1 MVDIEFQSASRLK
14 TSQIEKL
21 RSEAAVVLSF
31 HDFRATA
38 KLEETYA
45 KMSAQPADFY
55 KIAPTART
63 LYDNISLMNFLEKHR
78 DRHALVGMCMG
89 EQGIISRV
97 LGVRAGSA
105 FTFGA
110 LNADDKTASG
120 QVTAQDLRS
129 TYDTLREQIG
139 YESQEVDTGG
149 DWLMA
154 GTILVVIGLGA
165 AFALG
170 ARLP

>member
-1 MVDIEFQSASRLK
+1 MCI
-14 TSQIEKL
+14 
-21 RSEAAVVLSF
+21 
-31 HDFRATA
+31 
-38 KLEETYA
+38 
-45 KMSAQPADFY
+45 
-55 KIAPTART
+55 
-63 LYDNISLMNFLEKHR
+63 R
-78 DRHALVGMCMG
+78 DRRSGGDFSKA
-89 EQGIISRV
+89 
-97 LGVRAGSA
+97 
-105 FTFGA
+105 
-110 LNADDKTASG
+110 AS
-120 QVTAQDLRS
+120 QQDLRA